1 MKRPNTV
8 PKEAKWNEDDYEWEL
23 GKRNKDGNEIGEWK

>member
-8 PKEAKWNEDDYEWEL
+8 PKEAIWNEDDYEWEL
-23 GKRNKDGNEIGEWK
+23 GERNKAGE